1 MLRRA
6 AEEVDPKE
14 CLPDLLYLNVVVRR
28 ALFSDDPEPSGFDSF
43 FGSLS
48 RRNEMDDGRQR
59 KNGKLKK
66 IIINHQT
73 PIQKSHYISSQIMTL
88 GFAKDEFNFLHFI
101 MEIEFIFCLIIRF
114 TFFY

>member
-6 AEEVDPKE
+6 AEEVGPKE
-14 CLPDLLYLNVVVRR
+14 CLPTGQLPDRQ

-59 KNGKLKK
+59 KNGK
-66 IIINHQT
+66 
-73 PIQKSHYISSQIMTL
+73 
-88 GFAKDEFNFLHFI
+88 
-101 MEIEFIFCLIIRF
+101 
-114 TFFY
+114 

>member
-6 AEEVDPKE
+6 AEEVGPKE

-59 KNGKLKK
+59 KNGK
-66 IIINHQT
+66 
-73 PIQKSHYISSQIMTL
+73 
-88 GFAKDEFNFLHFI
+88 F
-101 MEIEFIFCLIIRF
+101 
-114 TFFY
+114 